1 MGDGQKA
8 INRRQLFKGCDVV
21 VGGSCGDPSPCGY
34 STSKR
39 ADSQGAAVTRRRS
52 QCHLPVGGEDDRK
65 KREKAEMGGGEAR
78 GLLP

>member
-8 INRRQLFKGCDVV
+8 RNRRQLFKGCDVV
-21 VGGSCGDPSPCGY
+21 VGGSCGDLSPCGY

-39 ADSQGAAVTRRRS
+39 AHSQAAAVTRRRS
-52 QCHLPVGGEDDRK
+52 QCHLPVGGEEK